1 MVKRRSILAGG
12 AAALVL
18 LVWAACAWNGV
29 AVPADGTAPEME
41 VEVTPT
47 APSSG
52 GLLALTFDDGPR
64 RSTTTALLD
73 GLAQRGVKATF
84 FLVGQRVE
92 NNQDLVERMEAE
104 GHQIGIHTYDH
115 VSALTGLSNA
125 DFDAQV
131 GRTRRLLTSILGWS
145 DFALRPPYGA
155 IDPAVRANAGG
166 PIILWSVDPEDWAT
180 EDAAA
185 VADHL
190 VSHARDGDILLLH
203 DIFPSSVEAALQ
215 AVDALHARG
224 FYFVTVSELL
234 AERHI
239 TPENGVSYRCA
250 YP

>member
-18 LVWAACAWNGV
+18 LVWAACAWSGV

-41 VEVTPT
+41 VEVTPA

-92 NNQDLVERMEAE
+92 NNTDLVERMEAE

-131 GRTRRLLTSILGWS
+131 GRTRRLLTSILGRS

-155 IDPAVRANAGG
+155 IDPAVQANAGG

-180 EDAAA
+180 EDANA
-185 VADHL
+185 VAEHL

-203 DIFPSSVEAALQ
+203 DLFPSSVEAALQ

-239 TPENGVSYRCA
+239 IPENGVSYRCA